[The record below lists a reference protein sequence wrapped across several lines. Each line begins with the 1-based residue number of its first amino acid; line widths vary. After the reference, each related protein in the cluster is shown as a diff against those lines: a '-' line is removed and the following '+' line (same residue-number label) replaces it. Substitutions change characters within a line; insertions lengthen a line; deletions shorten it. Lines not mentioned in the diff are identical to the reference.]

1 MTDATTNNV
10 EKEPEV
16 KAAWRQLGSAWLI
29 AFLITMFIMREAG
42 LAMVNTWWASTI
54 FFHVLLLL
62 PVFLW
67 LIWQRRDILAQ
78 LRPEPFL
85 WGLIPLF
92 GACALWFS
100 GHVADVMVVQQFA
113 LIFTIQS
120 LVLTL
125 LGVTIV
131 RALLFPLVYML
142 FLVPFGE
149 GLIPPLQDLTA
160 VAIVKGLNILNIPV
174 YVDGTLLLT
183 PTGHFTVAEACS
195 GVRYLISTVALGAL
209 FANIAFKSWKRR
221 LAIMVIAVA
230 MPIIA
235 NAIRAFGIVY
245 IAYLT
250 DNEYAAGVDHIIY
263 GWVFF
268 AILTLALIFIG
279 MSFADRPVD
288 DPPVDL
294 QALMKWQPD
303 WIKSSY
309 SLLPSVLPAFA
320 VLLVI
325 AVYAGYVQTR
335 QADNAIIAFNDI
347 EAPQGWQLI
356 DIDDVGWKPIYLNAD
371 VEAYAHFEKDGQV
384 VSVYRVRY
392 NQQGS
397 DAELIRYGN
406 TVIAPDKIWTRT
418 RSGSRS
424 VSWGGENIQLSTTQL
439 NATTNVIR
447 DVWQVY
453 WINDKALSSEL
464 DGKLQSVFA
473 KIFGGNLAAAS
484 VIISAPRL
492 VNAGDA
498 NSLADFVAGLAPVDV
513 LLDGEGSR

>member
-1 MTDATTNNV
+1 MTDMTRNDIG
-10 EKEPEV
+10 KDPEV
-16 KAAWRQLGSAWLI
+16 KTAWRQFGSAWVL
-29 AFLITMFIMREAG
+29 AFLITLFVMRDAA
-42 LAMVNTWWASTI
+42 LVMVKTWWVSAI

-62 PVFLW
+62 PVLLW
-67 LIWQRRDILAQ
+67 LIWQRREILAQ
-78 LRPEPFL
+78 LKPEPFL

-92 GACALWFS
+92 GASMLWFA

-113 LIFTIQS
+113 MVFTIQS
-120 LVLTL
+120 LVLVL

-131 RALLFPLVYML
+131 RALLFPLLYML

-160 VAIVKGLNILNIPV
+160 VAIVKGLNILDIPV

-209 FANIAFKSWKRR
+209 FANIAFKSWRR
-221 LAIMVIAVA
+221 RVAIMAIAVA

-245 IAYLT
+245 VAYLT

-294 QALMKWQPD
+294 QALVKWQPA
-303 WIKSSY
+303 WIKSTRPILSAIAPVFAI
-309 SLLPSVLPAFA
+309 LLFV
-320 VLLVI
+320 

-335 QADNAIIAFNDI
+335 LGND
-347 EAPQGWQLI
+347 
-356 DIDDVGWKPIYLNAD
+356 
-371 VEAYAHFEKDGQV
+371 
-384 VSVYRVRY
+384 
-392 NQQGS
+392 
-397 DAELIRYGN
+397 
-406 TVIAPDKIWTRT
+406 
-418 RSGSRS
+418 
-424 VSWGGENIQLSTTQL
+424 TT
-439 NATTNVIR
+439 
-447 DVWQVY
+447 DEY
-453 WINDKALSSEL
+453 
-464 DGKLQSVFA
+464 
-473 KIFGGNLAAAS
+473 
-484 VIISAPRL
+484 
-492 VNAGDA
+492 
-498 NSLADFVAGLAPVDV
+498 
-513 LLDGEGSR
+513 